1 MREVICGWIMTKLK
15 HRNRLLILLSAGM
28 MIVGQAQADS
38 PLGEINI
45 ELRGNVVDFSC
56 YVETAD
62 ENKTVQMGSWPTKQL
77 RTAGSTTQSMPFTL
91 KLNGCPPG
99 AASIT
104 FSGKQASGNPGL
116 LALNDTSG
124 ATNVAIELRD
134 KDKTQLPLEQ
144 ASQDVPV
151 DANGNAVLTFFAN
164 YIALAD
170 NPQPGPANAD
180 ATFMI
185 NYY

>member
-1 MREVICGWIMTKLK
+1 MTKQS
-15 HRNRLLILLSAGM
+15 RNHARMILLLAGM
-28 MIVGQAQADS
+28 VVSQAQADS

-62 ENKTVQMGSWPTKQL
+62 ENKTVQLGRWPTNQL

-99 AASIT
+99 SASIT
-104 FSGKQASGNPGL
+104 FSGKQASGNSGL
-116 LALNDTSG
+116 LALNDGSG

-134 KDKTQLPLEQ
+134 KDKTPLPLEQ
-144 ASQDVPV
+144 ASKDVAV

-164 YIALAD
+164 YISLAD

>member
-1 MREVICGWIMTKLK
+1 MTKTWSG
-15 HRNRLLILLSAGM
+15 NFLLVCMLVAGVM
-28 MIVGQAQADS
+28 NSAQADS
-38 PLGEINI
+38 PLGEVNI

-56 YVETAD
+56 YVEMGD
-62 ENKTVQMGSWPTKQL
+62 DNKTVQLGSWPTKQL
-77 RTAGSTTQSMPFTL
+77 RTAGSTTQSMPFSL

-104 FSGKQASGNPGL
+104 FSGKQATGNPGL
-116 LALNDTSG
+116 LGLNESSVS
-124 ATNVAIELRD
+124 NVAIELRD
-134 KDKTQLPLEQ
+134 RDKTQLPLGQ
-144 ASQDVPV
+144 ASQDVVV
-151 DANGNAVLTFFAN
+151 DENGNAVLAFFAN

>member
-1 MREVICGWIMTKLK
+1 MLREVICGWTMTKYRSNKVLMF
-15 HRNRLLILLSAGM
+15 LLFAC
-28 MIVGQAQADS
+28 IVANPAQAES

-45 ELRGNVVDFSC
+45 ELRANVVDFSC
-56 YVETAD
+56 FVETAD
-62 ENKTVQMGSWPTKQL
+62 ENKTVQLGTWPTKQL
-77 RTAGSTTQSMPFTL
+77 RTSGSTTQSMPFTL

-99 AASIT
+99 SASIT

-116 LALNDTSG
+116 LALNSSSG
-124 ATNVAIELRD
+124 ATNVAVELRD
-134 KDKTQLPLEQ
+134 KDQTQLPLDQ
-144 ASQDVPV
+144 ASKDVAV

-170 NPQPGPANAD
+170 NPQPGKANAD

>member
-1 MREVICGWIMTKLK
+1 MREAICGWIMTKIAM
-15 HRNRLLILLSAGM
+15 LLWLAASLASH
-28 MIVGQAQADS
+28 AQADTS
-38 PLGEINI
+38 LGAINI

-56 YVETAD
+56 YVEMGD
-62 ENKTVQMGSWPTKQL
+62 DNKTVQLGRWPTKQL
-77 RTAGSTTQSMPFTL
+77 RTAGSTTQSIPFTL
-91 KLNGCPPG
+91 KLNGCPQG

-104 FSGKQASGNPGL
+104 FSGKQATGNAGL
-116 LALNDTSG
+116 LGLNNTSG
-124 ATNVAIELRD
+124 ATNVAVELRD
-134 KDKTQLPLEQ
+134 KDKTRLPLEQ

-151 DANGNAVLTFFAN
+151 DANGNAELTFFAN

-170 NPQPGPANAD
+170 NPQAGQADAD

>member
-1 MREVICGWIMTKLK
+1 MTKQK
-15 HRNRLLILLSAGM
+15 CSNTLLILLFAGM
-28 MIVGQAQADS
+28 LVNQAQADS
-38 PLGEINI
+38 SLGEVNI

-62 ENKTVQMGSWPTKQL
+62 ENKTVQLGTWPTKQL

-116 LALNDTSG
+116 LALIDTSG
-124 ATNVAIELRD
+124 ATNVAVELLD
-134 KDKTQLPLEQ
+134 KDKTRLPLEQ
-144 ASQDVPV
+144 ASQDVAV

-170 NPQPGPANAD
+170 NPQPGQANAD

>member
-1 MREVICGWIMTKLK
+1 MTKIASGTFL
-15 HRNRLLILLSAGM
+15 RVLLL
-28 MIVGQAQADS
+28 VGSVVSHVHADT
-38 PLGEINI
+38 PLGEVNI

-56 YVETAD
+56 YVEMGD
-62 ENKTVQMGSWPTKQL
+62 ENKTVQLGRWPTKQL

-104 FSGKQASGNPGL
+104 FSGKQATGNPGL
-116 LALNDTSG
+116 LGLNESSG
-124 ATNVAIELRD
+124 ATNVAVELRD
-134 KDKTQLPLEQ
+134 KDKTQLPLDQ
-144 ASQDVPV
+144 ASQDVAV
-151 DANGNAVLTFFAN
+151 DINGNAVLTFFAN

-170 NPQPGPANAD
+170 NPQAGQANAD

>member
-1 MREVICGWIMTKLK
+1 MREVICGWIMTKQR
-15 HRNRLLILLSAGM
+15 RNNALLILLFAGM
-28 MIVGQAQADS
+28 VVSQAQADS
-38 PLGEINI
+38 PLGEVNI

-62 ENKTVQMGSWPTKQL
+62 ENKTVQLGRWPTKQL

-116 LALNDTSG
+116 LALIDESG
-124 ATNVAIELRD
+124 ATNVAVELLD
-134 KDKTQLPLEQ
+134 KDKTRLPLEQ
-144 ASQDVPV
+144 ASQDVAV

-170 NPQPGPANAD
+170 NPQPGLANAD